1 MNMASVKVAV
11 RVRPFNQREV
21 DLNSVCIVEVDDKK
35 TRLINHKVNANEG
48 ESRERIKD
56 FTFDFSY
63 WSHSDLDRHF
73 APQEQIYEDLGT
85 DVVSN
90 ALQGYNACVFAY
102 GQTGSGKTFTMMGS
116 QTTPGLIP
124 RICEALFS
132 SMAEGREAGT
142 TYKVEVSY
150 LEIYNERVKDLLR
163 QGAHNNTHS
172 LRVREHPKLGP
183 YVQDLSC
190 HLVHQYHDIQ
200 ELMRRGNS
208 HRTTASTHMNDTSSR
223 SHAIFTV
230 TFIQAK
236 LLSDTPLETRSK
248 IHLVDLAGSERA
260 DATGATG
267 QRLKEGAHINK
278 SLVTLG
284 SVISALAE
292 QAAKATSGK
301 NVFIPYRDSVLTWL
315 LKDSLGG
322 NSKTIMIATISPAN
336 VNYGETLSTLRYAN
350 RAKNII
356 NKPTINEDPN
366 VKLIREL
373 REEILHLKTLIQ
385 DTHVIGPEANSEAG
399 SIMAALSQKQAKEK
413 ELTDQWTER
422 WSETHTILQE
432 QKTLGLRK
440 AGQGVVLDS
449 ERPHLVLID
458 DNLLTTGVTL
468 YHLNDGITTIGSLSS
483 QDIRLEGGE
492 VLEEHCTI
500 ELHDGAA
507 TLESKSDAQC
517 WVNSQFVD
525 KSSRLTQGCVVVL
538 GGSHM
543 FRYNDPQEAARLRKE
558 GNKAHLNLS
567 RLSFLSRS
575 ATDLVRSCD
584 NLPGMD
590 SDIEKIH
597 SDSSSTSRISKMSRL
612 TETTDLCE
620 ISTQTSL
627 HTHSQPTTPVG
638 SHLEDCI
645 ANHALRKSSL
655 TLPLV
660 GEKEDSA
667 ADSNSVNS
675 TPASDTFYTATSVL
689 SPDPRDLT
697 SPLSPLPLDVPHSG
711 TEKDKDSL
719 SKGAHG
725 AFVDERND
733 IASKVPKEEDAKAYD
748 VSHFERDDI
757 DMCASVYKSPS
768 ASDAG
773 CVSEAFQAHDKDVSH
788 PGQKLLSP
796 ENNSEFEGA
805 SNTVDI
811 AALLTSPI
819 LQVGDPLQ
827 PQRSPAVSLEATST
841 PIKKGGAHELRI
853 GFQNI
858 NTNLDD
864 EDKREYSSSY
874 LCKVTVNE
882 FAPELNCASS
892 INTSRNP
899 DTCPSEIDN
908 NNFKSDNN
916 NSSSGNGNMEGSKPQ
931 EHETE
936 KNNVSR
942 CPATSVG
949 DNGMPSNETEA
960 SSTWYSGVE
969 RSEGSALIPPET
981 EVERANE
988 VLLRLRE
995 NSDNS
1000 NISITEKIRELEALK
1015 HHYSNLEDQLIHQ
1028 PSATKADPQGC
1039 VGLSQ
1044 GLTEDEENGQRVE
1057 RPAHLPLD
1065 STLLQ
1070 EDRLALLI
1078 EREVQRRVLE
1088 EVVARESATLSSRPH
1103 HRRTYRS
1110 MSASM
1115 DPWNLGMR
1123 VLTPT
1128 EVRPYTSMSAGYDM
1142 EGETGN
1148 RLYQSATSADDL
1160 LLTPGPL
1167 QSPLSDYDMS
1177 CGICISIPSYEMR
1190 GAGSAA
1196 HWEYEVK
1203 ITAGNDSWT
1212 VFRRYRR
1219 FRELHMYMC
1228 HKYGQP
1234 IEELYFPPRRLF
1246 GNFTERVVAERRGQL
1261 EVYLQQLIV
1270 LCSEL
1275 EGSPLCGAAPSRTTL
1290 AYFSP
1295 FFQRGVFEASRHT
1308 TS

>member
-1 MNMASVKVAV
+1 MASVKVAV
-11 RVRPFNQREV
+11 RVRPFNQREI
-21 DLNSVCIVEVDDKK
+21 DLSSQCIVEVEDKK
-35 TRLINHKVNANEG
+35 TTLINNKIPAGDGG
-48 ESRERIKD
+48 ENRERSKD
-56 FTFDFSY
+56 FTFDYSY
-63 WSHSDLDRHF
+63 WSHKEGDKHF
-73 APQEQIYEDLGT
+73 APQVQIYEDLGT

-116 QTTPGLIP
+116 QNNPGLIP

-163 QGAHNNTHS
+163 PGANNTTHS

-183 YVQDLSC
+183 YVQDLSN
-190 HLVHQYHDIQ
+190 HIVHQYPDIQ
-200 ELMRRGNS
+200 ELMVRGNAQ
-208 HRTTASTHMNDTSSR
+208 RTTASTHMNDTSSR

-292 QAAKATSGK
+292 QAAKVGIGK

-322 NSKTIMIATISPAN
+322 NSKTIMIATISPAD

-373 REEILHLKTLIQ
+373 REEILNLKQMLNE
-385 DTHVIGPEANSEAG
+385 THGVGLEAGDETG
-399 SIMAALSQKQAKEK
+399 SIMEALNQKQAKER
-413 ELTDQWTER
+413 ELTDQWNER

-468 YHLNDGITTIGSLSS
+468 YHLSHGRTTIGSLPT

-500 ELHDGAA
+500 ELHDGVA
-507 TLESKSDAQC
+507 TLEAKPDAQC

-525 KSSRLTQGCVVVL
+525 KPSRLTQGCVVVL

-543 FRYNDPQEAARLRKE
+543 FRYSDPQEAARLRKE
-558 GNKAHLNLS
+558 GNRTHLNLS

-575 ATDLVRSCD
+575 ATDLVKSFD
-584 NLPGMD
+584 NLTGAD
-590 SDIEKIH
+590 SDLEKTNA
-597 SDSSSTSRISKMSRL
+597 DGSSFSRMAKMSRVG
-612 TETTDLCE
+612 ETTDLCE

-627 HTHSQPTTPVG
+627 HTHSQPTSPVG
-638 SHLEDCI
+638 SHLDPSLP
-645 ANHALRKSSL
+645 NHGIRKSSL

-660 GEKEDSA
+660 GEKEDEGGASG
-667 ADSNSVNS
+667 SINS

-689 SPDPRDLT
+689 TPDPRDLT
-697 SPLSPLPLDVPHSG
+697 SPLSPLPLDTPHSG
-711 TEKDKDSL
+711 HGKSSESL
-719 SKGAHG
+719 QSGTKG
-725 AFVDERND
+725 AFVDNRQD
-733 IASKVPKEEDAKAYD
+733 DVPKVPKGYEGESNL
-748 VSHFERDDI
+748 SHFEKDD
-757 DMCASVYKSPS
+757 DELCTSVYKSPRTS
-768 ASDAG
+768 NRDGETQECNTRPQEIVSQSINNNHNEDASFG
-773 CVSEAFQAHDKDVSH
+773 
-788 PGQKLLSP
+788 L
-796 ENNSEFEGA
+796 
-805 SNTVDI
+805 DI
-811 AALLTSPI
+811 GTLLTSPI
-819 LQVGDPLQ
+819 LVANDVHK
-827 PQRSPAVSLEATST
+827 PQGSPAVGTEATST
-841 PIKKGGAHELRI
+841 PIRSGCQQGSRHNMCGMKAY
-853 GFQNI
+853 FP
-858 NTNLDD
+858 
-864 EDKREYSSSY
+864 EDMKPTSCSTPVTTTDASSGDGNSSS
-874 LCKVTVNE
+874 CNSAKANIFSSVDNG
-882 FAPELNCASS
+882 NCESH
-892 INTSRNP
+892 
-899 DTCPSEIDN
+899 N
-908 NNFKSDNN
+908 NNV
-916 NSSSGNGNMEGSKPQ
+916 SGNGN
-931 EHETE
+931 EH
-936 KNNVSR
+936 NNILGDYEAALLPVQKTKSS
-942 CPATSVG
+942 SVG
-949 DNGMPSNETEA
+949 DSGMPSEDSEA
-960 SSTWYSGVE
+960 SSAWYSGLGVRE
-969 RSEGSALIPPET
+969 KSALISPSDDLT
-981 EVERANE
+981 KANE
-988 VLLRLRE
+988 VLMRLRE
-995 NSDNS
+995 KSRES
-1000 NISITEKIRELEALK
+1000 NVSIQEKICELEALK
-1015 HHYSNLEDQLIHQ
+1015 SHYGNLEAELIQ
-1028 PSATKADPQGC
+1028 QQKKGSGEPESDGAMCEEKTQKA
-1039 VGLSQ
+1039 
-1044 GLTEDEENGQRVE
+1044 E
-1057 RPAHLPLD
+1057 RPADLPLD
-1065 STLLQ
+1065 SSLLQ

-1088 EVVARESATLSSRPH
+1088 EVVARENTALTSRPH
-1103 HRRTYRS
+1103 PRRPYRS
-1110 MSASM
+1110 MSASV
-1115 DPWNLGMR
+1115 DPWTLGLR
-1123 VLTPT
+1123 VLTPS
-1128 EVRPYTSMSAGYDM
+1128 EVRPYTSMSAGFEM
-1142 EGETGN
+1142 EGEGGS
-1148 RLYQSATSADDL
+1148 RLYQSAASADDL
-1160 LLTPGPL
+1160 LLTPAPL
-1167 QSPLSDYDMS
+1167 QSPCLDYDMS
-1177 CGICISIPSYEMR
+1177 CGVCVCIPGYEMR

-1203 ITAGNDSWT
+1203 IAAGNDSWT

-1228 HKYGQP
+1228 HKYGP
-1234 IEELYFPPRRLF
+1234 PVEELYFPPRRLF
-1246 GNFTERVVAERRGQL
+1246 GNFSERVVAERRGQL

-1275 EGSPLCGAAPSRTTL
+1275 EGSPLCGTTPSRNSL
-1290 AYFSP
+1290 ACFSP
-1295 FFQRGVFEASRHT
+1295 FFQRGVFETSRHS

>member
-1 MNMASVKVAV
+1 MASVKVAV
-11 RVRPFNQREV
+11 RVRPFNQREI
-21 DLNSVCIVEVDDKK
+21 DLSSSCIIEVEEKK
-35 TRLINHKVNANEG
+35 TRLVNNKITAGDGAEA
-48 ESRERIKD
+48 RERVKE
-56 FTFDFSY
+56 FTFDYSY
-63 WSHSDLDRHF
+63 WSHRDGDKHF
-73 APQEQIYEDLGT
+73 APQVQIYEDLGT

-116 QTTPGLIP
+116 QNNPGLIP

-163 QGAHNNTHS
+163 QGAHNDTHS

-183 YVQDLSC
+183 YVQDLST
-190 HLVHQYHDIQ
+190 HLVHHYPDIQ
-200 ELMRRGNS
+200 ELMKRGNS

-292 QAAKATSGK
+292 QAAKTAGK
-301 NVFIPYRDSVLTWL
+301 SVFIPYRDSVLTWL

-322 NSKTIMIATISPAN
+322 NSKTIMIATISPAD

-373 REEILHLKTLIQ
+373 REEILNLKSMLKES
-385 DTHVIGPEANSEAG
+385 GMMEPNANSEKG
-399 SIMAALSQKQAKEK
+399 SIMATLTQKQAKEK
-413 ELTDQWTER
+413 ELTDQWTEK

-440 AGQGVVLDS
+440 AGHGVILDS
-449 ERPHLVLID
+449 ERPHLVVID

-468 YHLNDGITTIGSLSS
+468 YHLNDGTTTIGSLPT

-500 ELHDGAA
+500 HLVDGEA
-507 TLESKSDAQC
+507 TLESRPDAQC

-525 KSSRLTQGCVVVL
+525 KPSRLTQGCVVVL

-558 GNKAHLNLS
+558 GNKTHLNLS

-575 ATDLVRSCD
+575 TTDLVRSFD
-584 NLPGMD
+584 NLSGLEGD
-590 SDIEKIH
+590 TEKQQ
-597 SDSSSTSRISKMSRL
+597 SESSNISRL
-612 TETTDLCE
+612 GKMTRLSETTDLCE
-620 ISTQTSL
+620 MSTQTSL
-627 HTHSQPTTPVG
+627 HTHSQPTTPLG
-638 SHLEDCI
+638 SHLDDGKGCS
-645 ANHALRKSSL
+645 HALRKSSL
-655 TLPLV
+655 TLPLLN
-660 GEKEDSA
+660 EKEDPGGGISC
-667 ADSNSVNS
+667 NS
-675 TPASDTFYTATSVL
+675 TPASETFYTATSVL
-689 SPDPRDLT
+689 SPDIRDLT
-697 SPLSPLPLDVPHSG
+697 SPWSPLPI
-711 TEKDKDSL
+711 ERSL
-719 SKGAHG
+719 SEMREGEGLGAACKSFAQG
-725 AFVDERND
+725 NCDLPP
-733 IASKVPKEEDAKAYD
+733 KVPKSDCGVTEGI
-748 VSHFERDDI
+748 SHFERDD
-757 DMCASVYKSPS
+757 DLCSSVYKSPS
-768 ASDAG
+768 ASKI
-773 CVSEAFQAHDKDVSH
+773 EDVSYL
-788 PGQKLLSP
+788 GDVLSSENIS
-796 ENNSEFEGA
+796 ENNLNLNQIAKVRDNNSC
-805 SNTVDI
+805 DI
-811 AALLTSPI
+811 LGLQGSPTSPI
-819 LQVGDPLQ
+819 LQTGDHPHSQ
-827 PQRSPAVSLEATST
+827 DSPGVEGAATST
-841 PIKKGGAHELRI
+841 PVKLRCSQGI
-853 GFQNI
+853 RKEDCRRKMYI
-858 NTNLDD
+858 D
-864 EDKREYSSSY
+864 EKNKESCVALPTDYEGNY
-874 LCKVTVNE
+874 NE
-882 FAPELNCASS
+882 FTKSENAAVITNASDSNRQS
-892 INTSRNP
+892 IVYNVEANA
-899 DTCPSEIDN
+899 N
-908 NNFKSDNN
+908 NNFRTSK
-916 NSSSGNGNMEGSKPQ
+916 NGNADACMAFEEEVRK
-931 EHETE
+931 E
-936 KNNVSR
+936 N
-942 CPATSVG
+942 
-949 DNGMPSNETEA
+949 DN
-960 SSTWYSGVE
+960 
-969 RSEGSALIPPET
+969 LT
-981 EVERANE
+981 EVTDCEGDTRLVNDEGESLLWHPGLENICKSSVLISPDADVTKAAE
-988 VLLRLRE
+988 VLIRLRE
-995 NSDNS
+995 NEDKS
-1000 NISITEKIRELEALK
+1000 NMSMEEKIRELEALK
-1015 HHYSNLEDQLIHQ
+1015 QHYSNLEDQLMNQ
-1028 PSATKADPQGC
+1028 PSVISKIPGNKTSELSVNT
-1039 VGLSQ
+1039 VGLQ
-1044 GLTEDEENGQRVE
+1044 EDQEQVFDLG
-1057 RPAHLPLD
+1057 RPTDLPLD
-1065 STLLQ
+1065 SSLLQ

-1088 EVVARESATLSSRPH
+1088 EVVARENAALSSRSQY
-1103 HRRTYRS
+1103 RRTYRS

-1115 DPWNLGMR
+1115 DPWNLGLR
-1123 VLTPT
+1123 VLSPA
-1128 EVRPYTSMSAGYDM
+1128 EVRPYTSMSAGYEM
-1142 EGETGN
+1142 EGEGGN
-1148 RLYQSATSADDL
+1148 HLYQSTTSADDL

-1167 QSPLSDYDMS
+1167 QSPLTDYDMS
-1177 CGICISIPSYEMR
+1177 CGICVCIPGYELR
-1190 GAGSAA
+1190 GSGSSA

-1203 ITAGNDSWT
+1203 LAAGPDSWT

-1234 IEELYFPPRRLF
+1234 VEELYFPPRRLF

-1261 EVYLQQLIV
+1261 EIYLQQLIV

-1275 EGSPLCGAAPSRTTL
+1275 EESPLCGAPPCRATL
-1290 AYFSP
+1290 AHFSP
-1295 FFQRGVFEASRHT
+1295 FFQRGVFETSRHT

>member
-1 MNMASVKVAV
+1 MSMASVKVAV
-11 RVRPFNQREV
+11 RVRPFNQREI
-21 DLNSVCIVEVDDKK
+21 DLTSVCIVEVEDKK
-35 TRLINHKVNANEG
+35 TKLINHKINASDGG
-48 ESRERIKD
+48 ETRERVKE
-56 FTFDFSY
+56 FTFDYSY
-63 WSHSDLDRHF
+63 WSHRDADSHF

-116 QTTPGLIP
+116 QNSPGLIP

-163 QGAHNNTHS
+163 QGAHNSTHS

-190 HLVHQYHDIQ
+190 HLVHQYPDIQ

-322 NSKTIMIATISPAN
+322 NSKTIMIATISPAD

-373 REEILHLKTLIQ
+373 REEILHLKSMLKETQ
-385 DTHVIGPEANSEAG
+385 VIGPEANSETGNIIAT
-399 SIMAALSQKQAKEK
+399 LSQKQAKEK

-440 AGQGVVLDS
+440 AGHGVVLDS

-458 DNLLTTGVTL
+458 DNVLTTGVTL
-468 YHLNDGITTIGSLSS
+468 YHLNDGITTIGSLST

-500 ELHDGAA
+500 KLHDGAA
-507 TLESKSDAQC
+507 TLESKPDAQC

-525 KSSRLTQGCVVVL
+525 KPSRLTQGCVVVL

-558 GNKAHLNLS
+558 GNKTHLNLS

-575 ATDLVRSCD
+575 ATDLVRSYD
-584 NLPGMD
+584 NLTGVD
-590 SDIEKIH
+590 SDLEKTH
-597 SDSSSTSRISKMSRL
+597 PDSSTSRLAKMTRL
-612 TETTDLCE
+612 TETADLCE

-645 ANHALRKSSL
+645 TNHAIRKSSL
-655 TLPLV
+655 TLLLA
-660 GEKEDSA
+660 GDKEESGVA
-667 ADSNSVNS
+667 SNSVNS

-689 SPDPRDLT
+689 SPDPHDLT
-697 SPLSPLPLDVPHSG
+697 SPLSPLPLDVPHSE
-711 TEKDKDSL
+711 TEKDKEGL

-725 AFVDERND
+725 AFVDERCNFV
-733 IASKVPKEEDAKAYD
+733 SKVPKEDTKTCD
-748 VSHFERDDI
+748 IPQVEREEI
-757 DMCASVYKSPS
+757 GMCVSVYKSS
-768 ASDAG
+768 NAIDAEN
-773 CVSEAFQAHDKDVSH
+773 VSQAILTDSEDVIH
-788 PGQKLLSP
+788 TNQRLSP
-796 ENNSEFEGA
+796 VVNDNELEGTA
-805 SNTVDI
+805 KTVDNGV
-811 AALLTSPI
+811 LLASPI
-819 LQVGDPLQ
+819 LQVDDHLQ
-827 PQRSPAVSLEATST
+827 PRGSPAVGTEATST
-841 PIKKGGAHELRI
+841 PIKAVDTLSLRKADMI
-853 GFQNI
+853 VK
-858 NTNLDD
+858 TEVYE
-864 EDKREYSSSY
+864 EDKKTNSGAYSDKVIVRES
-874 LCKVTVNE
+874 LFGVNS
-882 FAPELNCASS
+882 L
-892 INTSRNP
+892 IP
-899 DTCPSEIDN
+899 DNDSGKPDRVIPCMDNENSESHN
-908 NNFKSDNN
+908 NNKSVK
-916 NSSSGNGNMEGSKPQ
+916 NGNTQGNHLQKF
-931 EHETE
+931 ET
-936 KNNVSR
+936 KVKDMS
-942 CPATSVG
+942 G
-949 DNGMPSNETEA
+949 DPSYSLEDASMLGDQTET
-960 SSTWYSGVE
+960 STWYSGRDV
-969 RSEGSALIPPET
+969 SEGSALISPQA
-981 EVERANE
+981 EVAKAAE
-988 VLLRLRE
+988 VLMRLRE
-995 NSDNS
+995 SDDKS
-1000 NISITEKIRELEALK
+1000 NVSVNEKIIELEALK
-1015 HHYSNLEDQLIHQ
+1015 QHYSNIEEQLIQ
-1028 PSATKADPQGC
+1028 QSPVTRAEPQGFT
-1039 VGLSQ
+1039 GAPQELRKDKDNEQ
-1044 GLTEDEENGQRVE
+1044 KIE
-1057 RPAHLPLD
+1057 RPADLPLD

-1088 EVVARESATLSSRPH
+1088 EVVARESAALSSRPH
-1103 HRRTYRS
+1103 YRRTYRS

-1115 DPWNLGMR
+1115 DPTSLGMR
-1123 VLTPT
+1123 VLTPS
-1128 EVRPYTSMSAGYDM
+1128 EVRPYISMSAGYEM
-1142 EGETGN
+1142 EGEIGN
-1148 RLYQSATSADDL
+1148 RLYQSAASADDL

-1167 QSPLSDYDMS
+1167 QSPLTDYDMS
-1177 CGICISIPSYEMR
+1177 CGICICIPGYEMR

-1234 IEELYFPPRRLF
+1234 VEELYFPPRRLF
-1246 GNFTERVVAERRGQL
+1246 GNFSERVVAERRGQL

-1275 EGSPLCGAAPSRTTL
+1275 EGSPLCGAPPSRSTL
-1290 AYFSP
+1290 AFFSP

>member
-11 RVRPFNQREV
+11 RVRPFNQREI
-21 DLNSVCIVEVDDKK
+21 DLNSSCIVEVEDKK
-35 TRLINHKVNANEG
+35 TRLINHKVNTIEG
-48 ESRERIKD
+48 GENRERIKD
-56 FTFDFSY
+56 FTFDYSY
-63 WSHSDLDRHF
+63 WSHRDSDRHF

-116 QTTPGLIP
+116 QVNPGLIP

-163 QGAHNNTHS
+163 QGTHKNTHS

-190 HLVHQYHDIQ
+190 HLVHHYHDIQ

-292 QAAKATSGK
+292 QASKATSGK

-322 NSKTIMIATISPAN
+322 NSKTIMIATISPAD

-373 REEILHLKTLIQ
+373 REEILLLKALIKETQ
-385 DTHVIGPEANSEAG
+385 VIGPEANSETG
-399 SIMAALSQKQAKEK
+399 SIMEALSQKQAKEK

-449 ERPHLVLID
+449 DRPHLVLID

-468 YHLNDGITTIGSLSS
+468 YHLNDGITTIGSLPV

-500 ELHDGAA
+500 ELHDGSA
-507 TLESKSDAQC
+507 TLESKPDAQC
-517 WVNSQFVD
+517 WVNSEFVD
-525 KSSRLTQGCVVVL
+525 KPRKLTQGCVVVL

-558 GNKAHLNLS
+558 GNKSHLNLS

-575 ATDLVRSCD
+575 ATDLIRSYD
-584 NLPGMD
+584 NLPGME
-590 SDIEKIH
+590 SDQDKTH
-597 SDSSSTSRISKMSRL
+597 SNGSSPSRRTKMSRL
-612 TETTDLCE
+612 AEVTDHCE

-627 HTHSQPTTPVG
+627 HTHSQPTTPTG
-638 SHLEDCI
+638 GHLEECI
-645 ANHALRKSSL
+645 NNHALRKSSL

-660 GEKEDSA
+660 GERENSA
-667 ADSNSVNS
+667 AASNSVNS

-689 SPDPRDLT
+689 SPDPHDLT
-697 SPLSPLPLDVPHSG
+697 SPLSPLPLDVPHSA
-711 TEKDKDSL
+711 TELHKEES
-719 SKGAHG
+719 SKCVLG
-725 AFVDERND
+725 AFGDEKNNFPSEVPTEDTVDF
-733 IASKVPKEEDAKAYD
+733 D
-748 VSHFERDDI
+748 VTSHFETGDI
-757 DMCASVYKSPS
+757 DICASVYKSPS
-768 ASDAG
+768 VIDSENVSCIFPPDDSDAI
-773 CVSEAFQAHDKDVSH
+773 SQD
-788 PGQKLLSP
+788 QKLLP
-796 ENNSEFEGA
+796 AINYANLEGA
-805 SNTVDI
+805 SNTVNI
-811 AALLTSPI
+811 STSPV
-819 LQVGDPLQ
+819 LQDGGHLKFPG
-827 PQRSPAVSLEATST
+827 SPIESEATST
-841 PIKKGGAHELRI
+841 PIRAGSTRALKKGFGSTSNQLHD
-853 GFQNI
+853 G
-858 NTNLDD
+858 
-864 EDKREYSSSY
+864 DKRENSS
-874 LCKVTVNE
+874 LCLYKVKVKKLACDLNS
-882 FAPELNCASS
+882 APLNIISD
-892 INTSRNP
+892 NP
-899 DTCPSEIDN
+899 DSSVSEIDN
-908 NNFKSDNN
+908 DISESDNN
-916 NSSSGNGNMEGSKPQ
+916 NCSSGNGNKEGNQSQK
-931 EHETE
+931 HESHY
-936 KNNVSR
+936 KCIDGNPIARVKDSSALN
-942 CPATSVG
+942 
-949 DNGMPSNETEA
+949 NETDT
-960 SSTWYSGVE
+960 SSVWFSGVD
-969 RSEGSALIPPET
+969 RSEGSALISPDT
-981 EVERANE
+981 EAAKAAE
-988 VLLRLRE
+988 VLLRLRD
-995 NSDNS
+995 NTDNS
-1000 NISITEKIRELEALK
+1000 NVSINEKIHELEALK
-1015 HHYSNLEDQLIHQ
+1015 LHYCNLEEQLIHQ
-1028 PSATKADPQGC
+1028 SPVARPDLASYTAAAQE
-1039 VGLSQ
+1039 SQ
-1044 GLTEDEENGQRVE
+1044 QDEKEQRTD
-1057 RPAHLPLD
+1057 RPAHLSLD

-1088 EVVARESATLSSRPH
+1088 EVVARESAALSTRP
-1103 HRRTYRS
+1103 RYRKTCRS

-1115 DPWNLGMR
+1115 DPWTLGVR
-1123 VLTPT
+1123 VLTPS

-1142 EGETGN
+1142 EGEIGN

-1160 LLTPGPL
+1160 LLTPAPM
-1167 QSPLSDYDMS
+1167 QSPLSDFDMS
-1177 CGICISIPSYEMR
+1177 CGICISIPGYEMR
-1190 GAGSAA
+1190 GAGSSA
-1196 HWEYEVK
+1196 HWEYEIK
-1203 ITAGNDSWT
+1203 ISAGNDSWA

-1228 HKYGQP
+1228 HKYGP
-1234 IEELYFPPRRLF
+1234 PVEELYFPPRRLF
-1246 GNFTERVVAERRGQL
+1246 GNFTERVVAERRVQL

-1275 EGSPLCGAAPSRTTL
+1275 EASPLCGAPPSRVTL

-1295 FFQRGVFEASRHT
+1295 FFQRGVFETARHT

>member
-1 MNMASVKVAV
+1 MASVKVAV

-21 DLNSVCIVEVDDKK
+21 DLCSHCIVEVEDKK
-35 TRLINHKVNANEG
+35 TKLINNKISCGDGAEA
-48 ESRERIKD
+48 RERVKE

-63 WSHSDLDRHF
+63 WSHLESDQHF
-73 APQEQIYEDLGT
+73 APQVKIYDDLGT

-116 QTTPGLIP
+116 QNNPGLIP

-163 QGAHNNTHS
+163 TGAQNSTHS

-183 YVQDLSC
+183 YVQDLSV
-190 HLVHQYHDIQ
+190 HLVQQYPDIE
-200 ELMRRGNS
+200 ELMRKGNS

-236 LLSDTPLETRSK
+236 LMSDTPLETRSK

-292 QAAKATSGK
+292 QAAKSTTGK

-322 NSKTIMIATISPAN
+322 NSKTIMIATISPAD

-373 REEILHLKTLIQ
+373 REEILLLKSKLQENTV
-385 DTHVIGPEANSEAG
+385 DVEANSEKG
-399 SIMAALSQKQAKEK
+399 SIMETLSQKQAKEK

-468 YHLNDGITTIGSLSS
+468 YHLNDGLTTIGSLAS
-483 QDIRLEGGE
+483 QDISLEGGE

-500 ELHDGAA
+500 ELHDGVA
-507 TLESKSDAQC
+507 TLESKPDAQC
-517 WVNSQFVD
+517 WVNSQLVD
-525 KSSRLTQGCVVVL
+525 KESRLTQGCVVVL

-543 FRYNDPQEAARLRKE
+543 FRYNDPQEAARLRRE
-558 GNKAHLNLS
+558 GNKTHLNLS

-575 ATDLVRSCD
+575 ATDLIRSCD
-584 NLPGMD
+584 NISGMD
-590 SDIEKIH
+590 SDLEKTNLDG
-597 SDSSSTSRISKMSRL
+597 SNFSRIGKMSKVA
-612 TETTDLCE
+612 ENTDLCE

-627 HTHSQPTTPVG
+627 HTHSQPTSPFG
-638 SHLEDCI
+638 SHIEDCDI
-645 ANHALRKSSL
+645 NPALRKSSL
-655 TLPLV
+655 TLPL
-660 GEKEDSA
+660 GGNKEDVGVETISI
-667 ADSNSVNS
+667 NS

-689 SPDPRDLT
+689 SPDPHDLT

-711 TEKDKDSL
+711 NVKNAENSNAGACGALVDKQSEIVSEVPIEDVKKVKFPYSKNDSNIRSSRHTLSAKDGSFCGINALRINDKDTSDLVENDSL
-719 SKGAHG
+719 VASPANQVAQETSFG
-725 AFVDERND
+725 AFLLSPIHMHEDSIHSQD
-733 IASKVPKEEDAKAYD
+733 FHGMQGKAASTPLREELRSESKIKDSQSVKSRLNGRSSSHSEPSSEVPKTSSYSDADELRAYPCGTDNEHSESFNNNVFLDNGNQKCSHD
-748 VSHFERDDI
+748 VSHIRKESKYALEDNVTQNDDSPDSSDWYPGLSI
-757 DMCASVYKSPS
+757 REKSELIS
-768 ASDAG
+768 QEIEVG
-773 CVSEAFQAHDKDVSH
+773 K
-788 PGQKLLSP
+788 
-796 ENNSEFEGA
+796 
-805 SNTVDI
+805 
-811 AALLTSPI
+811 AAEVLM
-819 LQVGDPLQ
+819 
-827 PQRSPAVSLEATST
+827 R
-841 PIKKGGAHELRI
+841 LRA
-853 GFQNI
+853 
-858 NTNLDD
+858 
-864 EDKREYSSSY
+864 R
-874 LCKVTVNE
+874 
-882 FAPELNCASS
+882 
-892 INTSRNP
+892 
-899 DTCPSEIDN
+899 
-908 NNFKSDNN
+908 
-916 NSSSGNGNMEGSKPQ
+916 
-931 EHETE
+931 
-936 KNNVSR
+936 
-942 CPATSVG
+942 
-949 DNGMPSNETEA
+949 SNE
-960 SSTWYSGVE
+960 
-969 RSEGSALIPPET
+969 
-981 EVERANE
+981 
-988 VLLRLRE
+988 
-995 NSDNS
+995 SD
-1000 NISITEKIRELEALK
+1000 ISIGEQIRELEELK
-1015 HHYSNLEDQLIHQ
+1015 QHYGNLEEQLIQKQLTDGGDCEHG
-1028 PSATKADPQGC
+1028 AKEGHKAQ
-1039 VGLSQ
+1039 SI
-1044 GLTEDEENGQRVE
+1044 E
-1057 RPAHLPLD
+1057 RPSDLPLD
-1065 STLLQ
+1065 SSLLQ

-1088 EVVARESATLSSRPH
+1088 EVVARENVVLNPKSPN
-1103 HRRTYRS
+1103 RRTYRS

-1115 DPWNLGMR
+1115 DHWNSGVR
-1123 VLTPT
+1123 VLTPS
-1128 EVRPYTSMSAGYDM
+1128 EVRPYTSMSAGYEM
-1142 EGETGN
+1142 EGEIGN
-1148 RLYQSATSADDL
+1148 HLYQSATSADDL

-1167 QSPLSDYDMS
+1167 QSPLTDYDMS
-1177 CGICISIPSYEMR
+1177 CGICVCIPGYEMR

-1203 ITAGNDSWT
+1203 IAAGNESWT

-1228 HKYGQP
+1228 HKYGQLV
-1234 IEELYFPPRRLF
+1234 EDLYFPPRRLF
-1246 GNFTERVVAERRGQL
+1246 GNFSERVVAERRGQL

-1270 LCSEL
+1270 LCSDL
-1275 EGSPLCGAAPSRTTL
+1275 EGSPLCGVTPSRAAL
-1290 AYFSP
+1290 ASFSP
-1295 FFQRGVFEASRHT
+1295 FFQRGVFEISRHS

>member
-1 MNMASVKVAV
+1 MASVKVAV

-21 DLNSVCIVEVDDKK
+21 DLSSHCIVEVEDKK
-35 TRLINHKVNANEG
+35 TKLINSKISLGDGAEA
-48 ESRERIKD
+48 RERVKE
-56 FTFDFSY
+56 FTFDYSY
-63 WSHSDLDRHF
+63 WSHTESDHHF
-73 APQEQIYEDLGT
+73 APQVKIYDDLGT

-116 QTTPGLIP
+116 QSNPGLIP

-163 QGAHNNTHS
+163 PGAQNTHS

-183 YVQDLSC
+183 YVQDLSV
-190 HLVHQYHDIQ
+190 HLVQQYPDIE
-200 ELMRRGNS
+200 ELMRKGNS

-236 LLSDTPLETRSK
+236 LMSDVPLETRSK

-292 QAAKATSGK
+292 QAAKSISGK

-322 NSKTIMIATISPAN
+322 NSKTIMIATISPAD

-373 REEILHLKTLIQ
+373 REEILNLKLQLQETTVVGLGAIN
-385 DTHVIGPEANSEAG
+385 EKG
-399 SIMAALSQKQAKEK
+399 SIMETLSQKQAKEK

-458 DNLLTTGVTL
+458 DNVLTTGVTL
-468 YHLNDGITTIGSLSS
+468 YHLNDGRTTIGSLSS

-500 ELHDGAA
+500 ELQDGIA
-507 TLESKSDAQC
+507 TLESKPDAQC
-517 WVNSQFVD
+517 WVNSQLVD
-525 KSSRLTQGCVVVL
+525 KPSRLTQGCVVVL

-558 GNKAHLNLS
+558 GNRSHLNLS

-584 NLPGMD
+584 NLSGMD
-590 SDIEKIH
+590 SDLERTNL
-597 SDSSSTSRISKMSRL
+597 DSSNFSRIAKMSKVA
-612 TETTDLCE
+612 ETTDLCE

-627 HTHSQPTTPVG
+627 HTHSQPTSPFG
-638 SHLEDCI
+638 SHNGDFD
-645 ANHALRKSSL
+645 ANPALRKSSL
-655 TLPLV
+655 TLPLDGKKADV
-660 GEKEDSA
+660 GVETTSI
-667 ADSNSVNS
+667 NS

-689 SPDPRDLT
+689 SPDPHDLT
-697 SPLSPLPLDVPHSG
+697 SPLSPLPLDVPRSGNVKNTGDSNTGACGALVDQQNEPISEVPNDDARKIHPSHSKCNEINVSAVQPRSLANEIDTCVQNALG
-711 TEKDKDSL
+711 TNDKSMSHLDQ
-719 SKGAHG
+719 
-725 AFVDERND
+725 ND
-733 IASKVPKEEDAKAYD
+733 IKSKVIQVQQEVLGAL
-748 VSHFERDDI
+748 
-757 DMCASVYKSPS
+757 
-768 ASDAG
+768 
-773 CVSEAFQAHDKDVSH
+773 
-788 PGQKLLSP
+788 LLSP
-796 ENNSEFEGA
+796 IPSLDDSTHPQDCHATEGKTA
-805 SNTVDI
+805 
-811 AALLTSPI
+811 
-819 LQVGDPLQ
+819 
-827 PQRSPAVSLEATST
+827 ST
-841 PIKKGGAHELRI
+841 PIEAESNHDLRKNDS
-853 GFQNI
+853 QSVRSRLLNKNI
-858 NTNLDD
+858 KTVS
-864 EDKREYSSSY
+864 RSSSPGADISESSPGVK
-874 LCKVTVNE
+874 KVLSFCDTE
-882 FAPELNCASS
+882 SS
-892 INTSRNP
+892 HSY
-899 DTCPSEIDN
+899 PSNIDN
-908 NNFKSDNN
+908 GVSRSLNN
-916 NSSSGNGNMEGSKPQ
+916 NMLLDNGNTKENTQDFADVHIGSQ
-931 EHETE
+931 Y
-936 KNNVSR
+936 NS
-942 CPATSVG
+942 G
-949 DNGMPSNETEA
+949 DNDLQKNVTEA
-960 SSTWYSGVE
+960 SSEWYPGLSIKE
-969 RSEGSALIPPET
+969 KSELIPPEADI
-981 EVERANE
+981 EKAAE

-995 NSDNS
+995 KSDEGNT
-1000 NISITEKIRELEALK
+1000 SINEQIRELEELK
-1015 HHYSNLEDQLIHQ
+1015 QHYGNLEDQLIDKQ
-1028 PSATKADPQGC
+1028 SSERQDSAY
-1039 VGLSQ
+1039 
-1044 GLTEDEENGQRVE
+1044 NGSEGDQAQNIE
-1057 RPAHLPLD
+1057 RPSDLPLPLD
-1065 STLLQ
+1065 SSLFQ

-1088 EVVARESATLSSRPH
+1088 EVVARESAAISSKSQYRK
-1103 HRRTYRS
+1103 TYRS

-1115 DPWNLGMR
+1115 DHWTSGIR
-1123 VLTPT
+1123 VLTPS
-1128 EVRPYTSMSAGYDM
+1128 EVRPYTSMSAGYEM
-1142 EGETGN
+1142 EGEIGN
-1148 RLYQSATSADDL
+1148 HLYQSATSADDL

-1167 QSPLSDYDMS
+1167 QSPLTDYDMS
-1177 CGICISIPSYEMR
+1177 CGICVCIPGYEMR
-1190 GAGSAA
+1190 GAGSGA

-1203 ITAGNDSWT
+1203 IAAGSDSWI

-1228 HKYGQP
+1228 HKYGQLV
-1234 IEELYFPPRRLF
+1234 EDLYFPPRRLF

-1270 LCSEL
+1270 LCSDL
-1275 EGSPLCGAAPSRTTL
+1275 EGSPLCGVPPSRAAL
-1290 AYFSP
+1290 AAFSP
-1295 FFQRGVFEASRHT
+1295 FFQRGVFETSRYS